1 MSDKSPYETLGL
13 TEDASFDEIQQA
25 RQRLTDQHSGDRR
38 QVEAIETAY
47 DAVLMDRLR
56 LRQQGKLKVPDRIRF
71 PEKITATEPKA
82 PPTPGKSMPN
92 WLQSYLDTPSQ
103 ADILLPMGV
112 YLVLMSC
119 VALLPPTQGSQ
130 SPLQVTL
137 LAGVVA
143 SIYFL
148 NRKEN
153 KFGRSVLLTVGGL
166 IAGLLLGSLLGA
178 GLANVSQVNSDQ
190 FAAVVAFFT
199 LWLVSSFLR

>member
-13 TEDASFDEIQQA
+13 TEDASFEEIQQA
-25 RQRLTDQHSGDRR
+25 RQRLTDQYSGDRR

-71 PEKITATEPKA
+71 PEKATVTEA
-82 PPTPGKSMPN
+82 PPAVTPPSSMPN
-92 WLQSYLDTPSQ
+92 WLQPYLDTPSQ
-103 ADILLPMGV
+103 GDILMPMGV
-112 YLVLMSC
+112 FLVLITC
-119 VALLPPTQGSQ
+119 VALIPPTGSQ

-137 LAGVVA
+137 LAGVVT

-148 NRKEN
+148 NRKER
-153 KFGRSVLLTVGGL
+153 KFARSVLLTILGLITGLLVGGL
-166 IAGLLLGSLLGA
+166 LGTALG
-178 GLANVSQVNSDQ
+178 NVQINSDQ

>member
-25 RQRLTDQHSGDRR
+25 RQSLTDRHSGDRR

-56 LRQQGKLKVPDRIRF
+56 LRQQGKLKVPDQIRF
-71 PEKITATEPKA
+71 PEKTTVTEPKPAIA
-82 PPTPGKSMPN
+82 PPNSMPN

-112 YLVLMSC
+112 YLVLMTC
-119 VALLPPTQGSQ
+119 VALLRPTQDSQ

-148 NRKEN
+148 NRKER
-153 KFGRSVLLTVGGL
+153 KFARSVLLTVGGL
-166 IAGLLLGSLLGA
+166 ISGLLLGGILGA

-190 FAAVVAFFT
+190 FAAVVAFFI